1 MPVQVTVI
9 SVSKYGNSINQ
20 LNCWNKIVSFVDA
33 QYEQF
38 LEQEVS
44 PTFRASIHD
53 NRIHAC
59 VYFLSAVR
67 SSISK
72 LDLITMKK
80 LSEKLLVIPVLTKA
94 EILTQSEKNAAKAN
108 IKKTLLKHGIQTL
121 LSPNILSLFKEEG
134 GKDEFSLRSTEILV

>member
-1 MPVQVTVI
+1 
-9 SVSKYGNSINQ
+9 
-20 LNCWNKIVSFVDA
+20 
-33 QYEQF
+33 
-38 LEQEVS
+38 
-44 PTFRASIHD
+44 
-53 NRIHAC
+53 
-59 VYFLSAVR
+59 
-67 SSISK
+67 
-72 LDLITMKK
+72 MKK